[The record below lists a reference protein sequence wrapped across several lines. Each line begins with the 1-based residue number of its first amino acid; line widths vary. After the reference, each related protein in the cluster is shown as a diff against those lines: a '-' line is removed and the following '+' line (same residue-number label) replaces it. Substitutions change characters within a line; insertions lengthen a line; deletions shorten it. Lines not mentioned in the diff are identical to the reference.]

1 MLRGFDI
8 NRAESE
14 HIHEEPRVNVTL
26 TPELEKFI
34 KDKVASG
41 RYASHSEVVCAALK
55 LLEWEELSRKEQLEE
70 FNRELKARIDSL
82 DRGEGISSEEALR
95 HFKERS
101 AQRRAELQ
109 SGERHPDH

>member
-1 MLRGFDI
+1 MLRGFDM

-14 HIHEEPRVNVTL
+14 HIHEEPRVNIL
-26 TPELEKFI
+26 MTPELEKLVA
-34 KDKVASG
+34 DKVASG
-41 RYASHSEVVCAALK
+41 RYASPSEVVFAALK
-55 LLEWEELSRKEQLEE
+55 LLEWDEMSRREQLEE

-95 HFKERS
+95 HFKEIS

-109 SGERHPDH
+109 SGERHP